1 MKKLMKG
8 IAAMVMTTSL
18 LFGCG
23 QSKEGSDE
31 IAPNEA
37 VGNEEANEAADAN
50 EAAVNEEE
58 SASSRLTDKEVTFT
72 FGIAENPALPISEDM
87 PAWDEAARITG
98 VRIEP
103 VIIPNDEYKTKMS
116 ALYASDNLPDF
127 FYVNT
132 QFVPLQEMIDDGAL
146 LDLTDLVEQ
155 YAPHIKSDFEN
166 IPDYARTKIDNKIY
180 TLGIIRRD
188 TNQQPGTVG
197 MIRGDLLEK
206 SNLPMPTTWEE
217 LRDTLAALHEIYPD
231 MIPYAAR
238 GQNRL
243 IGIDYLSVTRSIGAD
258 YNMYRDENDV
268 WHLGRIEERYRDFL
282 EFMSGLYADGILDSE
297 YLTKTLSNLQE
308 ECSAGKVMFFYENP
322 TFVADIN
329 KNLEAADSGAYF
341 TMVPLLENQYG
352 ETVNYRARDHK
363 FTMYGVSANC
373 KNPELLIKFI
383 DWAYSEEGAINYGW
397 GVEGDSFEYD
407 ANGEP
412 QWTQATLDKYVT
424 ADNAFY
430 KLQSDYGLNTDI
442 FAPSWLYT
450 IYDPFLGDGWNQ
462 KAVYDFYKEQD
473 DNFISVPVEPP
484 FTIEQSER
492 LTQIKQSITDY
503 GNTQINKIIMGIEP
517 IEKFDEMVEY
527 FKDNGALEMEQIY
540 NDAEKAYQEAR

>member
-1 MKKLMKG
+1 MKKRVVKCM
-8 IAAMVMTTSL
+8 AAFVVTASL
-18 LFGCG
+18 LTGCG
-23 QSKEGSDE
+23 QSADGQSGAESS
-31 IAPNEA
+31 AEA
-37 VGNEEANEAADAN
+37 AQEAADG
-50 EAAVNEEE
+50 ETAAEE
-58 SASSRLTDKEVTFT
+58 SEAASSRLTEEEVTFT
-72 FGIAENPALPISEDM
+72 FGISENAALPISENM

-103 VIIPNDEYKTKMS
+103 VIIPSSEYKTKMS
-116 ALYASDNLPDF
+116 ALYASDELPDF
-127 FYVNT
+127 FYVNPE
-132 QFVPLQEMIDDGAL
+132 FVPLQEMVDDGAL
-146 LDLTDLVEQ
+146 LDLTDLVEE
-155 YAPHIKSDFEN
+155 YAPNIKSDFEN
-166 IPDYARTKIDNKIY
+166 IPDYARTKIDNRIY

-206 SNLPMPTTWEE
+206 NNLPMPTTWEE
-217 LRDTLAALHEIYPD
+217 LRDTLATLHDLYPD

-238 GQNRL
+238 GQDRL
-243 IGIDYLSVTRSIGAD
+243 IGVDYLSVTRSIGAD

-322 TFVADIN
+322 TFVSDIN
-329 KNLEAADSGAYF
+329 KNLAAQDPDAYF

-352 ETVNYRARDHK
+352 ETANYRARDHK
-363 FTMYGVSANC
+363 FSMYGVSANC
-373 KNPELLIKFI
+373 ENPELLVKFLN
-383 DWAYSEEGAINYGW
+383 WAYSEEGAINYGW

-407 ANGEP
+407 ENGEP
-412 QWTQATLDKYVT
+412 QWTQATLDKYVN

-462 KAVYDFYKEQD
+462 RAVYDFYKEQD
-473 DNFISVPVEPP
+473 DDFISVPVDPP

-492 LTQIKQSITDY
+492 LTKIKQDITDY
-503 GNTQINKIIMGIEP
+503 GNTIINQIIMGIEP

-527 FKDNGALEMEQIY
+527 FEQNGALEMEQIY
-540 NDAEKAYQEAR
+540 NDAEKAYQEANGN